1 MKNLSIRSKIYI
13 PMILLFSLMILAMLA
28 CLFWQTGQIEK
39 QVLNDKAK
47 QFELLSGEKLNAKFQ
62 ISITNSIEIAQ
73 NKFVIDGLKSNDK
86 SALKAELKNLTQ
98 SIKDS
103 SDYKNVQIHVHTADI

>member
-1 MKNLSIRSKIYI
+1 MRNLSIRSKIYI

-28 CLFWQTGQIEK
+28 CLFWEVGQIEK
-39 QVLNDKAK
+39 QVLQDKAK

-86 SALKAELKNLTQ
+86 SALKAELKN
-98 SIKDS
+98 
-103 SDYKNVQIHVHTADI
+103 YKGLL